1 MLKKNIAL
9 YVTGG
14 IAAYKS
20 VILLR
25 ELIKLNLEVQ
35 VVMTSNATKFVTPLT
50 FSTLSKK
57 QVLFDYNLNSAGV
70 DHVELAQWTD
80 LAIIAPAT
88 ANFIGKMANG
98 IADDFASTS
107 LMAIKN
113 ENKCVFPAM
122 NDEMLNNPANQRNI
136 QRLKDDNMQ
145 IFNSEYGFLAEGYKA
160 NGRMMEPQ
168 KIINILFYQNNELS
182 GKKIL
187 ITAGGTREKIDP
199 VRFIGNNSSGKMGYA
214 LADYANK
221 QGADVTLISANSKLK
236 KIDGITTID
245 VETSDELYNEI
256 TDNFADCDV
265 LIMAAAV
272 SDFKPQKYTDQKIK
286 KDKNINS
293 INIELEKTNDILK
306 YFGTHKNNNQIVI
319 GFAAETNDILKNAEK
334 KLKEKNVD
342 MLVLNDVSKKN
353 IGFNSDD
360 NKVTILFKNQ
370 DYVETEIMKKTEI
383 AKVILEQLK
392 KIS

>member
-113 ENKCVFPAM
+113 EKKYVFPAM
-122 NDEMLNNPANQRNI
+122 NDEMLNNPVTQRNI

-168 KIINILFYQNNELS
+168 KIINTLFYQNNELS

-214 LADYANK
+214 LADYANE
-221 QGADVTLISANSKLK
+221 QGADVTLISANSKLE
-236 KIDGITTID
+236 KINGVTTID

-256 TDNFADCDV
+256 SNNFANCDV
-265 LIMAAAV
+265 LIMSAAV

-306 YFGTHKNNNQIVI
+306 YFGTHKNNNQIVV

-370 DYVETEIMKKTEI
+370 DYVETEVMKKTEI